1 MDDTD
6 GASGK
11 RKKKSGKSGA
21 TSGATSVSGKGK
33 GGSVKKSSENSTG
46 GAKKKKGSG
55 KKNAVHALAVEP
67 SVDEGISEISQ
78 LEVPAAVALTP
89 VQTISI
95 APSGHSGGTE
105 PRADGEKAGNVET
118 EISPLEENDQEAP

>member
-33 GGSVKKSSENSTG
+33 GGS